1 MDKNIK
7 EYIVTAFSEN
17 QIGVLN
23 RITAIYLRRKINIE
37 SLRVS
42 ESSIKGISMFIIS
55 AFTTEE
61 IIEKVVKHINR
72 IIEVLNT
79 QYYTADELITQ
90 EVALYKISK
99 KLFEKPE
106 NFDLISSN
114 KGARV
119 LEMREEYLVV
129 EMTGSR
135 DEIHGLA
142 AKLKTEGVLEQFTR
156 SGSVVLHRESIEEIL
171 NNTGK

>member
-1 MDKNIK
+1 METKQ
-7 EYIVTAFSEN
+7 EYIVTSFSEN
-17 QIGVLN
+17 QAGVLN

-61 IIEKVVKHINR
+61 IINKVVKQIKR
-72 IIEVLNT
+72 IVEVLDA

-99 KLFEKPE
+99 SIFDTPKNFE
-106 NFDLISSN
+106 LISTN

-119 LEMREEYLVV
+119 IEMGDEYLVV

-135 DEIHGLA
+135 TEVDEMA
-142 AKLKTEGVLEQFTR
+142 TNLKSEGVLEQFSR
-156 SGSVVLHRESIEEIL
+156 SGSVVIHRESIEDLLKID
-171 NNTGK
+171 K

>member
-1 MDKNIK
+1 MNTQIK

-42 ESSIKGISMFIIS
+42 ESSVKGISMFIIS
-55 AFTTEE
+55 AYTTQE
-61 IIEKVVKHINR
+61 IIEKVVRHINR
-72 IIEVLNT
+72 IIEVLDT

-99 KLFEKPE
+99 SLFEKAE
-106 NFDLISSN
+106 NFDLLNSN

-119 LEMREEYLVV
+119 IEMRDDYLVV

-135 DEIHGLA
+135 LEIDTLA
-142 AKLKTEGVLEQFTR
+142 ATLKKEGVLEQFSR
-156 SGSVVLHRESIEEIL
+156 SGSVILHRESIEEL
-171 NNTGK
+171 LQDKM